1 MVDKFTHPK
10 TNRTSLCFR
19 ITYRSMDRCAC
30 STSSSLSFTSVEYL
44 PEAKSD
50 TLNIH
55 IRARTIWLCVCRSL
69 TNEEINEL
77 QAKVRDEVPVKL
89 GVELR

>member
-1 MVDKFTHPK
+1 MRVPIKVAGDLVECVEVVDKFTHPK

-19 ITYRSMDRCAC
+19 ITYRSMDRCVC
-30 STSSSLSFTSVEYL
+30 STSSSSFSFTSVEYL

-55 IRARTIWLCVCRSL
+55 IPARARTIWRCV
-69 TNEEINEL
+69 
-77 QAKVRDEVPVKL
+77 QVAH
-89 GVELR
+89 